1 MEMHNIAPDIWS
13 KALFAAHGYRPLL
26 EKRDP
31 AQLHHV
37 IRHYPC
43 SGELA
48 AQAHGMIVHSRY
60 ALAVA
65 REFIPEMRENEWAHL
80 PLVSRAPTQV
90 HRAQA
95 RAELGLQEHEFL
107 VCSFGLLGAN
117 KLNKEL
123 LYAWLSSFLAQD
135 QDCHLVFVGKN
146 DAGEYGQQ
154 ILDLLKGSTISAG
167 RIKITGFASEAE
179 YRRYLC
185 AADVAV
191 QLRTH
196 SRGETSKAILDCL
209 AYHVP
214 VIVNQNGAMAE
225 LPQDVSLILND
236 GFSKIELVAA
246 LEGLQRNTQLR
257 QQLAGRGRAHVLA
270 HHSPASVAQ
279 LYAQA
284 IEKFHSNHPRALLRQ
299 ALKSMAGIAAP
310 APSRFEQQQWAT
322 CIAQNQQLAGRK
334 RCLVDLTEVLPE
346 IAAHPDEW
354 KAKLAQLVL
363 NESSEYL
370 DFMHQH
376 DGQWY
381 LFRKEIAQL
390 FDIQLAIADLE
401 LQEKPITLTFADQIV
416 TARECGLLSEL
427 ATESA
432 SSTLATRQ
440 ADLPLVS

>member
-1 MEMHNIAPDIWS
+1 
-13 KALFAAHGYRPLL
+13 
-26 EKRDP
+26 
-31 AQLHHV
+31 
-37 IRHYPC
+37 
-43 SGELA
+43 
-48 AQAHGMIVHSRY
+48 
-60 ALAVA
+60 
-65 REFIPEMRENEWAHL
+65 
-80 PLVSRAPTQV
+80 
-90 HRAQA
+90 
-95 RAELGLQEHEFL
+95 
-107 VCSFGLLGAN
+107 VCSFGLLGGN

-284 IEKFHSNHPRALLRQ
+284 IEKFHSHHPRALLRQ

-310 APSRFEQQQWAT
+310 APSRFEQQQWAI

-363 NESSEYL
+363 NE
-370 DFMHQH
+370 
-376 DGQWY
+376 
-381 LFRKEIAQL
+381 
-390 FDIQLAIADLE
+390 
-401 LQEKPITLTFADQIV
+401 
-416 TARECGLLSEL
+416 
-427 ATESA
+427 
-432 SSTLATRQ
+432 
-440 ADLPLVS
+440 